1 MRSYIL
7 QRIFRTLVTLVIFE
21 TLIFFFIMAIP
32 GSDFRIL
39 PPEKQ
44 TPKQVVVQPPV
55 EEGEQTPVAEVVKTE
70 APTICKVEV
79 EIPKWLPEE
88 DKAKYLE
95 DANRDMILQ
104 GCPTGEEA
112 AQTTVPEP
120 PAAAEQQP
128 VGEVYVAPTDSVFQ
142 QYIYYWQNL
151 IRGDLGVSTTRRMQ
165 VVDVLTELA
174 PRTLILILP
183 GAIIGFILGLRLGIS
198 IAWKRGGLQEMGST
212 VAGVSLFTAF
222 PPFLGFLLATI
233 FAYQLNW
240 LPRENII
247 DPNLWLGTGMQP
259 NQVIGWML
267 VTILIDS
274 ILIYGLWRFTRWEMK
289 RRTLFRAVGS
299 AVVLVLTAAWWLG
312 NGYGPFLWDILR
324 HLVLPLST
332 LILLTFGTT
341 MLLMRASMADVLQDA
356 HVTTAKAK
364 GLPDQQVSNKH
375 VARLA
380 MIPVVS
386 RFLLEL
392 PLVIISSFAIER
404 VFYWNGLGQYLF
416 QATNESDYMLVLGIL
431 TVVGIVIL
439 AAHFFVDMLNL
450 VLDPRL
456 RKMTK
461 SAKGE

>member
-39 PPEKQ
+39 PPQKL
-44 TPKQVVVQPPV
+44 TPKQVVIQPPV
-55 EEGEQTPVAEVVKTE
+55 EGGEQTPVAEVVKTE
-70 APTICKVEV
+70 APTTCKVEV
-79 EIPKWLPEE
+79 AIPKWLPEE

-95 DANRDMILQ
+95 DANREMVLQ

-120 PAAAEQQP
+120 TQVSEQQP
-128 VGEVYVAPTDSVFQ
+128 AGEVYVAPTESVFQ

-151 IRGDLGVSTTRRMQ
+151 IRGDLGVSSSRRMQ

-198 IAWKRGGLQEMGST
+198 IAWKRGGVQEMGST

-222 PPFLGFLLATI
+222 PPFLSFLLATI

-247 DPNLWLGTGMQP
+247 DAKLWLGTGMQP
-259 NQVIGWML
+259 NQVILWML
-267 VTILIDS
+267 ITLLIDS
-274 ILIYGLWRFTRWEMK
+274 ILIYALWRSTRWVMK
-289 RRTLFRAVGS
+289 RRKLLRGAGFA
-299 AVVLVLTAAWWLG
+299 LVLILSAAWWIG
-312 NGYGPFLWDILR
+312 NGYGPFLLDILR
-324 HLVLPLST
+324 HLILPLTT

>member
-7 QRIFRTLVTLVIFE
+7 QRVIRTLVTLFLFE
-21 TLIFFFIMAIP
+21 TLIFLFIMAIP
-32 GSDFRIL
+32 DSDFRIL
-39 PPEKQ
+39 PPRSRPSE
-44 TPKQVVVQPPV
+44 PVVVATPAA
-55 EEGEQTPVAEVVKTE
+55 GETPSPTQEVAQAE
-70 APTICKVEV
+70 APATCKVEV
-79 EIPKWLPEE
+79 AIPKFLPEE

-104 GCPTGEEA
+104 GCPTGAEVAEEA
-112 AQTTVPEP
+112 PPETP
-120 PAAAEQQP
+120 QQVGEQP
-128 VGEVYVAPTDSVFQ
+128 VEAPAEVVEASVFQ
-142 QYIYYWQNL
+142 QYVYYLQNL
-151 IRGDLGVSTTRRMQ
+151 LRGDLGVSTSRRMQ

-183 GAIIGFILGLRLGIS
+183 GAIIGFIIGMKLGVS
-198 IAWKRGGLQEMGST
+198 IAWKRGSLQEAGST

-222 PPFLGFLLATI
+222 PPFLSFFLATI

-247 DPNLWLGTGMQP
+247 DPNLWLGSGMQP
-259 NQVIGWML
+259 NQVIAWML
-267 VTILIDS
+267 VTLLIDS
-274 ILIYGLWRFTRWEMK
+274 TLFYILWKSTRWVMK
-289 RRTLFRAVGS
+289 RRTLLRGAGTAVI
-299 AVVLVLTAAWWLG
+299 LLLTLAWWLG
-312 NGYGPFLWDILR
+312 NGYGPFVWDITR
-324 HLVLPLST
+324 HLILPLST

-364 GLPDQQVSNKH
+364 GLPDTQVSNRH

-386 RFLLEL
+386 RFILEL

-404 VFYWNGLGQYLF
+404 IFFWNGLGQFLF
-416 QATNESDYMLVLGIL
+416 QAANESDYMLVLGIL

-450 VLDPRL
+450 ALDPRL
-456 RKMTK
+456 RKASK